1 MPDLFPDTRRKLA
14 GVLGMLGSDY
24 AGERDAAAHL
34 ANRIVRGAGV
44 QWDELIA
51 VPAPD
56 PRCKPPP
63 YQPPPR
69 PPSGWREL
77 ARRCAAYPEWL
88 SPWERQFVAGLGR
101 WGRLSSK
108 QAATLDRIALKLRS
122 RGREPGPS
130 DAL

>member
-1 MPDLFPDTRRKLA
+1 MPDLSPDTRRKLA

-24 AGERDAAAHL
+24 AGA
-34 ANRIVRGAGV
+34 
-44 QWDELIA
+44 
-51 VPAPD
+51 
-56 PRCKPPP
+56 
-63 YQPPPR
+63 PR